1 MAFIFTNRILGLAFC
16 LGLSLSAIAAEADHK
31 ERSVSVVE
39 RKRAPVT
46 KGGSSKKKEPTF
58 DQSELYAS
66 KIEEKLIVNIQ
77 KTISILETT
86 GERLPQK
93 SAQRADVLEKVL
105 NLSLEQAAYLSSQ
118 ESRRYDQEFET
129 WEKSGSRGAAPKLN
143 SSQSIGHW
151 TKVAGIAERILQEYP
166 KGKSADI
173 VAFNYALALQFL
185 NRDQEAA
192 KAYSQ
197 LIQKYPNSPVSGDA
211 YCSLGDYYFD
221 KLDFRNALNNYG
233 SALKFR
239 KSSRYSFALFKSG
252 WSYYNLGQYRQAL
265 ESWKKTVTYSRINPS
280 KSNLALK
287 EETLRDMV
295 YAFAELGD
303 VEQAI
308 SYFNAN
314 GGQEFVGQFLKL
326 LANTYSDQGKYAKSI
341 DAYRR
346 LQKAA
351 PFSPESPDAQVEII
365 SLSYEL
371 GQMKTVWTEL
381 ERSPQLFSESSPWAA
396 KNTRKKVLEVQ
407 ITIRDQI
414 LYYAKLSHKKAQQ
427 SDNVNQFAQAR
438 YGYELFLR
446 SFPKSKE
453 VVEVKYNLA
462 DILFFEKKYRDAGKI
477 YLELALLGAD
487 KAVIYNEKG
496 AATENVHKKSA
507 EYMLDAF
514 SKDFDPELKQL
525 LKEVPAPGKP
535 TMPISARAQ
544 NFLKA
549 CGTYMKMYPEDK
561 KIMKNC
567 EVYTAEIYYRTNN
580 KKKALPYLWL
590 VANKYSDEPE
600 GKAAVENIIPLY
612 KDDKKGL
619 LLAAKKLSTNPN
631 YQKGDLGVKL
641 GELLQGAE
649 VESVASEKDA
659 LKRGEGWMKQAERY
673 KSRKD
678 APKYLYNA
686 SVDFLKA
693 GEVDKA
699 ILAYTAILEKY
710 PKFEQNEEV
719 YLQLAK
725 IYDKRMEHGS
735 AIKYYAAFANQFPK
749 SKEAGG
755 AVQRHCF
762 LRIALAP
769 ESALNSCLDVARY
782 SKEASLASVEELLES
797 LYFAKK
803 YDEMVK
809 IYVQSYL
816 TKYKLSSAQNI
827 TAHYRIYSAL
837 GKKSPEA
844 LKYGQM
850 VLSDFKAAGSKAEGS
865 NLRYVGEIVFNN
877 ANLGIAKYLGLTLKG
892 GSVPVMQ
899 KSIEVKSNAL
909 AQLENAYLAVS
920 KVRDSYWGVAALHQ
934 IGYAYEQLGK
944 QLANPPAINGASL
957 EDVKKQLA
965 PLSENA
971 LKKSFEFY
979 SNAQTT
985 AKKFGVYSDY
995 TALLA
1000 VSLQRSKA
1008 GNLAF
1013 QDWVVLPD
1021 FLGGEV
1027 PMNIANKLQ

>member
-1 MAFIFTNRILGLAFC
+1 MSFLRTARTFYFAF
-16 LGLSLSAIAAEADHK
+16 SLCFANYAKAADAEHT

-39 RKRAPVT
+39 RKRAQNT
-46 KGGSSKKKEPTF
+46 KGSKSKKKEPTF
-58 DQSELYAS
+58 DQSSLYSS
-66 KIEEKLIVNIQ
+66 KIEEKLISNI
-77 KTISILETT
+77 KKLITILEAS
-86 GERLPQK
+86 GERLPKK
-93 SAQRADVLEKVL
+93 SAQRADVLERIL
-105 NLSLEQAAYLSSQ
+105 NLSLEQAAYISNQ
-118 ESRRYDQEFET
+118 EGSRYNDEFEA
-129 WEKSGSRGAAPKLN
+129 WDKGGEQGPAPKLN
-143 SSQSIGHW
+143 STQSNEHW
-151 TKVAGIAERILQEYP
+151 NKVASIADRILQEYP

-185 NRDQEAA
+185 GRDQEAA
-192 KAYSQ
+192 KAFSQ

-252 WSYYNLGQYRQAL
+252 WSHYNLGQYRQAL
-265 ESWKKTVTYSRINPS
+265 DSWKKTVTYTRINPS
-280 KSNLALK
+280 KSNSALR

-303 VEQAI
+303 VDPAI
-308 SYFNAN
+308 AYFNAN

-326 LANTYSDQGKYAKSI
+326 LANTYSDQGKFAMSM

-346 LQKAA
+346 LQKVA
-351 PFSPESPDAQVEII
+351 PNSPESPDAQVEII

-381 ERSPQLFSESSPWAA
+381 ERFPKLYSEQSPWAA
-396 KNTRKKVLEVQ
+396 KNNRKKVLEVQ
-407 ITIRDQI
+407 LKIRDQI
-414 LYYAKLSHKKAQQ
+414 LYYAKLAHKKGQQ
-427 SDNVNQFAQAR
+427 SDNADQFTQAR

-446 SFPKSKE
+446 SLPKSKE

-462 DILFFEKKYRDAGKI
+462 DILFFEKKYREAGKL
-477 YLELALLGAD
+477 YLEIAILGPD
-487 KAVIYNEKG
+487 KAVIYNDKG
-496 AATENVHKKSA
+496 VVSENVHKKSA
-507 EYMLDAF
+507 AYMLDAF
-514 SKDFDPELKQL
+514 SKDFEPELKLL
-525 LKEVPAPGKP
+525 LKEVPDAQKP
-535 TMPISARAQ
+535 PKPISARAQ

-549 CGTYMKMYPEDK
+549 CGTYTKMYPDDAK
-561 KIMKNC
+561 MLKNC
-567 EVYTAEIYYRTNN
+567 EVYTAEIYYRNN
-580 KKKALPYLWL
+580 DRKKALPFLWL
-590 VANKYSDEPE
+590 VANKYSSDPE
-600 GKAAVENIIPLY
+600 GKSAVENIIPLY

-619 LLAAKKLSTNPN
+619 LLAAKKLSANPN
-631 YQKGDLGVKL
+631 YQKGDLGAKL
-641 GELLQGAE
+641 AELLQGAE

-659 LKRGEGWMKQAERY
+659 LKRAEGWMKQAEKY
-673 KSRKD
+673 KTRKD

-699 ILAYTAILEKY
+699 VQAYLAILEKY
-710 PKFEQNEEV
+710 RKFEQSEEV
-719 YLQLAK
+719 TLQLAK
-725 IYDKRMEHGS
+725 IYDKRMEHAS
-735 AIKYYAAFANQFPK
+735 AIKYYAVFANQYPK

-755 AVQRHCF
+755 AVQRNCL

-797 LYFAKK
+797 LYLAKK

-809 IYVQSYL
+809 IYVQNYL
-816 TKYKLSSAQNI
+816 KNTNLRPAKKI

-844 LKYGQM
+844 LKYSQQ
-850 VLSDFKAAGSKAEGS
+850 VLSDFRSAGGKVEGAS
-865 NLRYVGEIVFNN
+865 LRYVGEIVFAN
-877 ANLGIAKYLGLTLKG
+877 ANLGMEKYLGLSLKG
-892 GSVPVMQ
+892 GTVAVMQ

-909 AQLENAYLAVS
+909 AQLESAYLEVS
-920 KVRDSYWGVAALHQ
+920 KVRDSFWGVAALHQ
-934 IGYAYEQLGK
+934 IGYGYEQLGK
-944 QLANPPAINGASL
+944 QLANPPAINGAPL

-971 LKKSFEFY
+971 SKKALEY
-979 SNAQTT
+979 YTNAQAT

-995 TALLA
+995 TSLLA

-1008 GNLAF
+1008 GNLAY
-1013 QDWVVLPD
+1013 QDWVNLPD

-1027 PMNIANKLQ
+1027 PTSIANKLQ